1 MALKVPY
8 LSDAQIESA
17 TQELLRR
24 YTKWK
29 GAPPRPPIPVDAIVE
44 GVLELTLEV
53 TDLRARLGKDDVLGA
68 TWLNDALVVID
79 QSLEGNEG
87 RFSFTLGHEVGH
99 WQLHR
104 PLIEMDKVTIP
115 LYSREDGAAK
125 TPAIVCRDS
134 QRDAAEIQA
143 DKFASCLLMPASD
156 VRAAVKLVT
165 GEPLAIE
172 NFNAR
177 KKAGERIVELRDF
190 AGEVIAK
197 GGFTN
202 VSNQAMQIRLETLK
216 LVVDAAQGRLF

>member
-79 QSLEGNEG
+79 QCCRARWLIGSPPGSVILDENVTAE
-87 RFSFTLGHEVGH
+87 
-99 WQLHR
+99 R
-104 PLIEMDKVTIP
+104 PPRRRRGGT
-115 LYSREDGAAK
+115 SREEGQKGVSSSGSMLSWTTAA
-125 TPAIVCRDS
+125 A
-134 QRDAAEIQA
+134 
-143 DKFASCLLMPASD
+143 
-156 VRAAVKLVT
+156 
-165 GEPLAIE
+165 
-172 NFNAR
+172 
-177 KKAGERIVELRDF
+177 
-190 AGEVIAK
+190 
-197 GGFTN
+197 
-202 VSNQAMQIRLETLK
+202 
-216 LVVDAAQGRLF
+216 